1 MIFDCH
7 YVIKMLEDIEKNAA
21 VKGKMFWEKIL
32 YSIRLEHIQENSFS
46 EFETF
51 GTYMAVNYPTT
62 YNTYPDILWHIVTLG
77 IADNTSQQFLLAIL
91 FQAVYLT

>member
-1 MIFDCH
+1 MVCH
-7 YVIKMLEDIEKNAA
+7 HHQTLKSPYRE
-21 VKGKMFWEKIL
+21 L
-32 YSIRLEHIQENSFS
+32 YHH
-46 EFETF
+46 
-51 GTYMAVNYPTT
+51 PTT